1 MIDNVQHIPAPS
13 KSLDSPA
20 LNGRQLCFFAAFIV
34 PLSKLLET
42 PSLLAKYALGDL
54 LLPALIQFVLQ
65 AIPLAAILFI
75 ASKTDKGLFSLVKEK
90 LGKVGAKIV
99 YWILAAYYLFSTLLP
114 LLDLEKFVQA
124 AFYDTAPTA
133 FTFAPFFLLSGFIC
147 AKGLK
152 SFGRIADICFP
163 IFIVA
168 FFGLIFMSAGEADY
182 EAILPWFEF
191 PASKIFDATRF
202 TTAHFSDAILFLPL
216 LGDYRYQKGD
226 EKKVMGAFGAGAAVT
241 ILFLAT
247 FYGIFSTIAPR
258 QHYAFAK
265 IAQYFPALKT
275 VGRLD
280 LLLVYL
286 LTVILLYYHTFPIQ
300 LCGLCVAKA
309 LDCEQKTLI
318 SVIINAGLFAFIFF
332 CNKYYNVIYETISQ
346 TLWWIFPIF
355 SIVIPLLCLLL
366 LIGQKKKN
374 SRQKTKNAESNRRPR
389 GKKEAQRAR

>member
-1 MIDNVQHIPAPS
+1 MIDNVQRIPAPS
-13 KSLDSPA
+13 KSPDSPA

-133 FTFAPFFLLSGFIC
+133 FTFGPFFLLSGFIC

-226 EKKVMGAFGAGAAVT
+226 GKKVMGAFGAGAAVT

-247 FYGIFSTIAPR
+247 FYGIFSTIAPSH
-258 QHYAFAK
+258 HYAFAK

-300 LCGLCVAKA
+300 LCGFCVAKA

-355 SIVIPLLCLLL
+355 SIAIPLLCLLL